1 MTIVVLGLS
10 CSGKSTFSNKLGK
23 LLNLEVFHLDSYYW
37 ESPWIVDKTFDIND
51 FVEKEK
57 IIDCNISAVF
67 TAPETGFSSDVEAN
81 GCELGILYAIMGI
94 VIDVARRHKISPL
107 ALCMGLMSIL
117 LNDEKMTKDLK
128 DNKEDSL
135 FEILKKMN
143 KEFMN

>member
-1 MTIVVLGLS
+1 MFQILVI
-10 CSGKSTFSNKLGK
+10 
-23 LLNLEVFHLDSYYW
+23 LL
-37 ESPWIVDKTFDIND
+37 K
-51 FVEKEK
+51 KEK

-67 TAPETGFSSDVEAN
+67 TAHETGFSSDVEAN

-107 ALCMGLMSIL
+107 VLCMGLMSIL

>member
-1 MTIVVLGLS
+1 MNNNNVMRVL
-10 CSGKSTFSNKLGK
+10 TFMNQVNEGVFGDSESNKKEIIEFLSSVPDFG
-23 LLNLEVFHLDSYYW
+23 
-37 ESPWIVDKTFDIND
+37 D

-57 IIDCNISAVF
+57 KTVICDISAVF
-67 TAPETGFSSDVEAN
+67 TAHETGFSSDVEVN

-94 VIDVARRHKISPL
+94 VINVARRHKISPL
-107 ALCMGLMSIL
+107 ALCIGLISIL

>member
-1 MTIVVLGLS
+1 MNNDTVRRVLIFMNQVNEGVFGDSESNQKEIIEFLS
-10 CSGKSTFSNKLGK
+10 SVPDFG
-23 LLNLEVFHLDSYYW
+23 
-37 ESPWIVDKTFDIND
+37 D

-67 TAPETGFSSDVEAN
+67 TAHETGFSSDVEVN
-81 GCELGILYAIMGI
+81 GCKLGILYAIMGI
-94 VIDVARRHKISPL
+94 VIDVARRYKISPL

-117 LNDEKMTKDLK
+117 LNDEKMT
-128 DNKEDSL
+128 EDSL

>member
-1 MTIVVLGLS
+1 MNNDTVRRVLIFMNQVNEGVFGDSESNQKEIIKFLSIVPDF
-10 CSGKSTFSNKLGK
+10 CA
-23 LLNLEVFHLDSYYW
+23 
-37 ESPWIVDKTFDIND
+37 

-57 IIDCNISAVF
+57 IVDCNISAVF
-67 TAPETGFSSDVEAN
+67 TAHETGFSADVDVN
-81 GCELGILYAIMGI
+81 GCEFGILYAIMGI

-107 ALCMGLMSIL
+107 ALCIGLMSIL
-117 LNDEKMTKDLK
+117 LKDEKMTKDLK

>member
-1 MTIVVLGLS
+1 MNNDTVRRVLIFMNQVNEGVFGDS
-10 CSGKSTFSNKLGK
+10 ESNKKEIIEFLSSVPDFG
-23 LLNLEVFHLDSYYW
+23 
-37 ESPWIVDKTFDIND
+37 D

-67 TAPETGFSSDVEAN
+67 TAPETGFLSNVEVN

-94 VIDVARRHKISPL
+94 VIDVARRHKISPS

-135 FEILKKMN
+135 FEILKKTN

>member
-1 MTIVVLGLS
+1 MNNDTVRRVLIFMNQVNEGVFGDSESNQKEIIEFLS
-10 CSGKSTFSNKLGK
+10 SVPDFG
-23 LLNLEVFHLDSYYW
+23 
-37 ESPWIVDKTFDIND
+37 D

-57 IIDCNISAVF
+57 IVDCNISAVF
-67 TAPETGFSSDVEAN
+67 TAHETGFSADVETN
-81 GCELGILYAIMGI
+81 GCELGILYTIMGI

-107 ALCMGLMSIL
+107 ALCMSLMSIL
-117 LNDEKMTKDLK
+117 LNGEKKDLK

>member
-1 MTIVVLGLS
+1 MREFLEIAKVTKKEIIEFLS
-10 CSGKSTFSNKLGK
+10 SVPDFG
-23 LLNLEVFHLDSYYW
+23 
-37 ESPWIVDKTFDIND
+37 D

-67 TAPETGFSSDVEAN
+67 TAHETGFSSDVETN

>member
-1 MTIVVLGLS
+1 MNNDTVRRVLIFMNQVNEGVFGDSESNQKEIIEFLS
-10 CSGKSTFSNKLGK
+10 SVPDFGDFG
-23 LLNLEVFHLDSYYW
+23 
-37 ESPWIVDKTFDIND
+37 D

-57 IIDCNISAVF
+57 IVDCNISAVF
-67 TAPETGFSSDVEAN
+67 TAHETGFSSDVESN

>member
-1 MTIVVLGLS
+1 MNNDTVRRVLIFMNQVNEGVFGDIESNQKEIIEFLS
-10 CSGKSTFSNKLGK
+10 SVPDFG
-23 LLNLEVFHLDSYYW
+23 
-37 ESPWIVDKTFDIND
+37 D

-67 TAPETGFSSDVEAN
+67 TAHETGFSSDVETN

-94 VIDVARRHKISPL
+94 VIDAARRYKISPL

-117 LNDEKMTKDLK
+117 LNYEKMTKDLK
-128 DNKEDSL
+128 DNKEDSS

>member
-1 MTIVVLGLS
+1 MNNNTVRRVLIFMNQVNEGVFGDS
-10 CSGKSTFSNKLGK
+10 ESNKKEIIKFLSSVPDFG
-23 LLNLEVFHLDSYYW
+23 
-37 ESPWIVDKTFDIND
+37 D

-57 IIDCNISAVF
+57 TVTCDISAVF
-67 TAPETGFSSDVEAN
+67 TANEIGFSSDVETN
-81 GCELGILYAIMGI
+81 GCELGILYVIMAI

-107 ALCMGLMSIL
+107 ALCMSLMSIL
-117 LNDEKMTKDLK
+117 LNDENMTKDLK

>member
-1 MTIVVLGLS
+1 MI
-10 CSGKSTFSNKLGK
+10 
-23 LLNLEVFHLDSYYW
+23 LLKKK
-37 ESPWIVDKTFDIND
+37 KTVICD
-51 FVEKEK
+51 
-57 IIDCNISAVF
+57 ISAVF
-67 TAPETGFSSDVEAN
+67 TAHETGLSSDVEVN

>member
-1 MTIVVLGLS
+1 MNNNTVMRVLTFMNQLNEGVFGDSESNQKEIIEFLS
-10 CSGKSTFSNKLGK
+10 SVPDFG
-23 LLNLEVFHLDSYYW
+23 
-37 ESPWIVDKTFDIND
+37 D

-57 IIDCNISAVF
+57 IVDCNISAVF
-67 TAPETGFSSDVEAN
+67 TTHETGFSSDVETD

-107 ALCMGLMSIL
+107 ALCMSLMSIL
-117 LNDEKMTKDLK
+117 LNDEKMT
-128 DNKEDSL
+128 EDSS

>member
-1 MTIVVLGLS
+1 MNNDTVRRVLIFMNQVNEGVFGDSESNQKEIIEFLS
-10 CSGKSTFSNKLGK
+10 SVPDFG
-23 LLNLEVFHLDSYYW
+23 
-37 ESPWIVDKTFDIND
+37 D

-67 TAPETGFSSDVEAN
+67 TAHETGFSSDVEAN
-81 GCELGILYAIMGI
+81 GCELGILYAIMRI
-94 VIDVARRHKISPL
+94 VIDVARCHKISPL

-135 FEILKKMN
+135 FEN
-143 KEFMN
+143 FEEDE

>member
-1 MTIVVLGLS
+1 MNNDTVRRVLIFMNQVNEGVFGDS
-10 CSGKSTFSNKLGK
+10 ESNKKEIIEFLSSVPDFG
-23 LLNLEVFHLDSYYW
+23 
-37 ESPWIVDKTFDIND
+37 D

-57 IIDCNISAVF
+57 TVTCDISAVF
-67 TAPETGFSSDVEAN
+67 TAHETGFSSDVEAN
-81 GCELGILYAIMGI
+81 ECELGILYAIIGI

-107 ALCMGLMSIL
+107 AL
-117 LNDEKMTKDLK
+117 DLK

>member
-1 MTIVVLGLS
+1 MFQILVI
-10 CSGKSTFSNKLGK
+10 
-23 LLNLEVFHLDSYYW
+23 LLKKK
-37 ESPWIVDKTFDIND
+37 KTVTCD
-51 FVEKEK
+51 
-57 IIDCNISAVF
+57 ISAVF
-67 TAPETGFSSDVEAN
+67 TAHETGLSSDVEVN

-107 ALCMGLMSIL
+107 ALCIGLISIL

-128 DNKEDSL
+128 DNKESSL

>member
-1 MTIVVLGLS
+1 MREFFGDS
-10 CSGKSTFSNKLGK
+10 ESNKKEIIEFLSSVPDFG
-23 LLNLEVFHLDSYYW
+23 
-37 ESPWIVDKTFDIND
+37 D

-57 IIDCNISAVF
+57 TVTCDISAVF
-67 TAPETGFSSDVEAN
+67 TAHETGLSSDVEVN

-107 ALCMGLMSIL
+107 ALCIGLISIL

>member
-1 MTIVVLGLS
+1 MNNDTVRRVLIFMNQVNEGVFGDSESNQKEIIEFLS
-10 CSGKSTFSNKLGK
+10 SVPDFG
-23 LLNLEVFHLDSYYW
+23 
-37 ESPWIVDKTFDIND
+37 D

-67 TAPETGFSSDVEAN
+67 TAHETGFSSDVETN

-94 VIDVARRHKISPL
+94 VIDAARRHKISPL

-143 KEFMN
+143 KESMN

>member
-1 MTIVVLGLS
+1 MFQILVI
-10 CSGKSTFSNKLGK
+10 
-23 LLNLEVFHLDSYYW
+23 LLKKK
-37 ESPWIVDKTFDIND
+37 KTVTCD
-51 FVEKEK
+51 
-57 IIDCNISAVF
+57 ISAVF
-67 TAPETGFSSDVEAN
+67 TAHETGFSSDVEVN
-81 GCELGILYAIMGI
+81 GCELGILYAIMRI
-94 VIDVARRHKISPL
+94 VIDFARRRKISPL

>member
-1 MTIVVLGLS
+1 MNIDTVMRVL
-10 CSGKSTFSNKLGK
+10 TFMNQVNEGVFGDSESNKKEIIEFLSSVPDFG
-23 LLNLEVFHLDSYYW
+23 
-37 ESPWIVDKTFDIND
+37 D

-67 TAPETGFSSDVEAN
+67 TAYETGFSSAVEVN

-107 ALCMGLMSIL
+107 ALCMSLMSIL

>member
-1 MTIVVLGLS
+1 MNNNTVMRIL
-10 CSGKSTFSNKLGK
+10 TFMNQVNEGVFGDNESNKKEIIEFLSSVPDFG
-23 LLNLEVFHLDSYYW
+23 
-37 ESPWIVDKTFDIND
+37 D
-51 FVEKEK
+51 FVKKEK
-57 IIDCNISAVF
+57 TVTCDISAVF
-67 TAPETGFSSDVEAN
+67 TAHEISFSSDVQVN
-81 GCELGILYAIMGI
+81 GCEFSILYAIMVI

-107 ALCMGLMSIL
+107 ALCTCLISIL

>member
-1 MTIVVLGLS
+1 MREFLEIAKVTKKEIIEFLS
-10 CSGKSTFSNKLGK
+10 SVPDFG
-23 LLNLEVFHLDSYYW
+23 
-37 ESPWIVDKTFDIND
+37 D

-57 IIDCNISAVF
+57 TVTCDISAVF
-67 TAPETGFSSDVEAN
+67 TAHETGLSSDVEVN

-107 ALCMGLMSIL
+107 ALCIGLISIL

>member
-1 MTIVVLGLS
+1 MREFLEIAKVTKKIIEFLS
-10 CSGKSTFSNKLGK
+10 SVPDFG
-23 LLNLEVFHLDSYYW
+23 
-37 ESPWIVDKTFDIND
+37 D

-57 IIDCNISAVF
+57 TVTCDISAVF
-67 TAPETGFSSDVEAN
+67 TAHETGFSSDVEAN

>member
-1 MTIVVLGLS
+1 MREFLEIAKVTKKEIIEFLS
-10 CSGKSTFSNKLGK
+10 SVPDFG
-23 LLNLEVFHLDSYYW
+23 
-37 ESPWIVDKTFDIND
+37 D

-67 TAPETGFSSDVEAN
+67 TAHETGFSSDVEAN

-135 FEILKKMN
+135 FEILKKTN

>member
-1 MTIVVLGLS
+1 MNNDTVRRVLIFMNQVNEGVFGDSKSNQKEIIEFLS
-10 CSGKSTFSNKLGK
+10 SVPDFG
-23 LLNLEVFHLDSYYW
+23 
-37 ESPWIVDKTFDIND
+37 D

-67 TAPETGFSSDVEAN
+67 TAHETGFSSDVETN

-94 VIDVARRHKISPL
+94 VIDVARCHKISPL

-117 LNDEKMTKDLK
+117 LNDEKMTKYLK

>member
-1 MTIVVLGLS
+1 MNNDTVRRVLIFMNQVNEGVFGDSESNQKEIIEFLS
-10 CSGKSTFSNKLGK
+10 SVPDFG
-23 LLNLEVFHLDSYYW
+23 
-37 ESPWIVDKTFDIND
+37 D

-57 IIDCNISAVF
+57 TVTCDISAVF
-67 TAPETGFSSDVEAN
+67 TAHETDFSSDVEAN
-81 GCELGILYAIMGI
+81 GCELGILYTIMGI